1 MRGVMTLNKEIK
13 VTDVRVPIIVGVTGH
28 RDIPNEDEK
37 VILEA
42 VRHHLTKLQKEYPN
56 SPFSLISGLAEGADR
71 LVAEVAIDVGFGLLA
86 ALPMELAEYEND
98 FETPASVEHFRHLI
112 SLADRSFV
120 VEAADDNNEHGLPR
134 DKKYLALGRYIAR
147 HSQIVIALWDGV
159 TEQILPDGKTQ
170 ILMGGTA
177 DVVRLCRSG
186 LLSTEADQIV
196 LPEITRVDHLVV
208 RRTRRKETQGEHQAF
223 QVGEWAVLS
232 DALER
237 ETQSRTVAVLCAI
250 DRFNKYAES
259 LPSNELNQSR
269 GWLIGGNAPQ
279 ATIEYLASPIAVFSA
294 ADAAAVQRQ
303 KERSLAIKRIS
314 ALAMASIVCQQI
326 YSGPDMRWGWLA
338 GHIGLACLAFF
349 AFLYFFKGNHPREEQ
364 YLDWRALAEGVRVQI
379 FWLASG
385 VRGSAAE
392 HYLSSDRDELDW
404 IRQAV
409 RNSVVGISPIESQE
423 AMKWV
428 RDAWL
433 EDQRKFFT
441 TKAPVNFSNRLRFSK
456 LTNRLFVVALTITL
470 VTLLVHLAGASE
482 LILNGLVLV
491 SGVCILLSAVL
502 KTYSDQM
509 AFEEQHNRYQGM
521 SEIFKMALNR
531 YDDLVVSDCA
541 RARGVLFNI
550 GKEALTE
557 NAGWLRL
564 HRQRQ
569 FEIPR

>member
-1 MRGVMTLNKEIK
+1 M
-13 VTDVRVPIIVGVTGH
+13 TDVCVPIIVGVTGH
-28 RDIPNEDEK
+28 RDIPKEDEL
-37 VILEA
+37 VIREA
-42 VRHHLTKLQKEYPN
+42 VRYHLTKLQKEYPS
-56 SPFSLISGLAEGADR
+56 SPFRLISGLAEGADR
-71 LVAEVAIDVGFGLLA
+71 LVAEVAIEVGFGLLA
-86 ALPMELAEYEND
+86 ALPMEQVEYEKD
-98 FETPASVEHFRHLI
+98 FEDPASVEYFHHLI
-112 SLADRSFV
+112 SLADRCFV
-120 VEAADDNNEHGLPR
+120 VDAAENNNEHGLSR
-134 DKKYLALGRYIAR
+134 DERYLALGRYIAH

-159 TEQILPDGKTQ
+159 TEQVMPDGATQ
-170 ILMGGTA
+170 ILVGGTA

-186 LLSTEADQIV
+186 LLSTDADQIV
-196 LPEITRVDHLVV
+196 LPEITRIDHLFV
-208 RRTRRKETQGEHQAF
+208 RRVRRKETQGVHQTS
-223 QVGEWAVLS
+223 QVGEWVILANASEQKCHSQSIAVL
-232 DALER
+232 R
-237 ETQSRTVAVLCAI
+237 AI
-250 DRFNKYAES
+250 DRFNKYANA
-259 LPSNELNQSR
+259 LPSEELTKTR

-279 ATIEYLASPIAVFSA
+279 ATTNHLASPIAVFSA
-294 ADAAAVQRQ
+294 ADAAAGLRQ
-303 KERSLAIKRIS
+303 MERSLAIKRIS

-385 VRGSAAE
+385 VRGSAAD
-392 HYLSSDRDELDW
+392 HYLSADRDELDW

-409 RNSVVGISPIESQE
+409 RNSVVGIFPIESQE
-423 AMKWV
+423 AIKWV

-433 EDQRKFFT
+433 ESQRAYFT
-441 TKAPVNFSNRLRFSK
+441 KKAPANYSNRLRFSK
-456 LTNRLFVVALTITL
+456 LTNRLFVAALTITL

-502 KTYSDQM
+502 KTYADQM

-521 SEIFKMALNR
+521 SEIFRMALNR
-531 YDDLVVSDCA
+531 YDVLIVSGNLA
-541 RARGVLFNI
+541 QARGVLFNI

-569 FEIPR
+569 FEVNVG